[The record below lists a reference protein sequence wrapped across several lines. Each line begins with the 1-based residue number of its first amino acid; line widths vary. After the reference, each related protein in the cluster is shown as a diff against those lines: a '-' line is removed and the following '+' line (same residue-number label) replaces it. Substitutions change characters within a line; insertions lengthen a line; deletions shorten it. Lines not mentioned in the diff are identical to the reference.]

1 MNAVEAHDLKYAYGS
16 KTAVAGVSFDV
27 KQGEWFALLGP
38 NGAGKTTTLHMLATM
53 LRPASGRAT
62 VMGADTVREA
72 RKARAQLGMVFQ
84 TPALDLRLT
93 AWENLRIHSILYGL
107 HGRELKRLCQEA
119 LDWAGL
125 GEYADRLAGSLS
137 GGMKRR
143 LELARTL
150 LHEPAVLFM
159 DEPTV
164 GLDAQSRRDLWER
177 IHLLRERGLSIV
189 MTTHYLP
196 EADVCDRIGIID
208 HGRLVA
214 LGSPAQ
220 LRLDVLGRPE
230 GDLEEVFFGL
240 TGRDLSRVNEPL
252 DEVSLRRAPKEYR

>member
-38 NGAGKTTTLHMLATM
+38 KGARKNHHPAHARHHAAAR
-53 LRPASGRAT
+53 LRPGHGHGGGHGDG
-62 VMGADTVREA
+62 GAEGPGTAGHGVPDA
-72 RKARAQLGMVFQ
+72 RPR
-84 TPALDLRLT
+84 PAPHP
-93 AWENLRIHSILYGL
+93 WENLRLHSILYGL
-107 HGRELKRLCQEA
+107 HGRELK
-119 LDWAGL
+119 
-125 GEYADRLAGSLS
+125 
-137 GGMKRR
+137 
-143 LELARTL
+143 
-150 LHEPAVLFM
+150 
-159 DEPTV
+159 
-164 GLDAQSRRDLWER
+164 
-177 IHLLRERGLSIV
+177 RGLSIV

-214 LGSPAQ
+214 LGSPTQ
-220 LRLDVLGRPE
+220 LRLDVLGRPG

-252 DEVSLRRAPKEYR
+252 DEVSLHRAPKEYR

>member
-38 NGAGKTTTLHMLATM
+38 KGAGKTTTLHMLATM

-62 VMGADTVREA
+62 VMGADTVTEA

-93 AWENLRIHSILYGL
+93 AWENLRLHSILYGL
-107 HGRELKRLCQEA
+107 HGRELK
-119 LDWAGL
+119 
-125 GEYADRLAGSLS
+125 
-137 GGMKRR
+137 
-143 LELARTL
+143 
-150 LHEPAVLFM
+150 
-159 DEPTV
+159 
-164 GLDAQSRRDLWER
+164 
-177 IHLLRERGLSIV
+177 RGLSIV

-214 LGSPAQ
+214 LGSPTQ
-220 LRLDVLGRPE
+220 LRLDVLGRPG

-240 TGRDLSRVNEPL
+240 TGRDLSRMNEPL
-252 DEVSLRRAPKEYR
+252 DEVSLHRAPKEYR

>member
-1 MNAVEAHDLKYAYGS
+1 MKAVEAHALQYSYGGRP
-16 KTAVAGVSFDV
+16 AVDGVGFDV
-27 KQGEWFALLGP
+27 TRGEWFALLGP

-53 LRPASGRAT
+53 LRPDGGHAA
-62 VMGADTVREA
+62 VMGCDTVKQA
-72 RKARAQLGMVFQ
+72 RRARAQLGMVFQ

-93 AWENLRIHSILYGL
+93 AYENLKIHSVLYGL
-107 HGRELKRLCQEA
+107 HGRELKRLCHEA

-125 GEYADRLAGSLS
+125 ADYRNRLAGALS
-137 GGMKRR
+137 GGMRRR

-177 IHLLRERGLSIV
+177 IHLLRERGLTIV

-196 EADVCDRIGIID
+196 EADVCDHIGIID

-214 LGSPAQ
+214 LGTPLQ
-220 LRLDVLGRPE
+220 LRLQVLGTE
-230 GDLEEVFFGL
+230 SGSLEEVFFGL

-252 DEVSLRRAPKEYR
+252 DALSLRRAPKEYR

>member
-1 MNAVEAHDLKYAYGS
+1 MKAVEAHDLKYSYGS
-16 KTAVAGVSFDV
+16 SNAVDGVSFDV
-27 KQGEWFALLGP
+27 AQGEWFALLGP

-53 LRPASGRAT
+53 LRPDAGRAA
-62 VMGADTVREA
+62 VMGCDTVRQA
-72 RKARAQLGMVFQ
+72 RRARAQLGMVFQ
-84 TPALDLRLT
+84 TPARDFRLT
-93 AWENLRIHSILYGL
+93 AYENLKIHSVLYGL
-107 HGRELKRLCQEA
+107 HGRELHRLCREA

-125 GEYADRLAGSLS
+125 GDYANRLAGALS

-208 HGRLVA
+208 HGNLVA
-214 LGSPAQ
+214 LGTPAE
-220 LRLDVLGRPE
+220 LRSEVLGAAE
-230 GDLEEVFFGL
+230 GSLEDVFFGL

-252 DEVSLRRAPKEYR
+252 DAVSLRRAPKEYR